1 MEQADNSVNR
11 RRARGG
17 VQVGARAC
25 TVQPGIRS
33 SQRVATAP
41 RPVRNFYYVGR
52 VCVGRFPRAPT
63 GADPRVGLL
72 NVGDCTVLK
81 C

>member
-41 RPVRNFYYVGR
+41 RPVRNFYFVGGGVSVAR
-52 VCVGRFPRAPT
+52 TEG
-63 GADPRVGLL
+63 GLSL
-72 NVGDCTVLK
+72 DLLVLS
-81 C
+81 CLMLL